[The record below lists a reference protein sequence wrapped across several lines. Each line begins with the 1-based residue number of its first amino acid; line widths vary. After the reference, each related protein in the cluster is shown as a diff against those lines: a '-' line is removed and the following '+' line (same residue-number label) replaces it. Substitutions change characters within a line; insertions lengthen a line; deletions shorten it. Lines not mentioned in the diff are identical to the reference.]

1 MNRREEKRREKKRR
15 EQQSVRSDLKYLIVC
30 TADLEACN
38 QYDCKKEE
46 KIRRLPG
53 LIAALSDAKYVPPP
67 S

>member
-1 MNRREEKRREKKRR
+1 MNRRKEKRR
-15 EQQSVRSDLKYLIVC
+15 EQQSVRSDLENLIVC
-30 TADLEACN
+30 SADSEACN
-38 QYDCKKEE
+38 QYDCQKEE